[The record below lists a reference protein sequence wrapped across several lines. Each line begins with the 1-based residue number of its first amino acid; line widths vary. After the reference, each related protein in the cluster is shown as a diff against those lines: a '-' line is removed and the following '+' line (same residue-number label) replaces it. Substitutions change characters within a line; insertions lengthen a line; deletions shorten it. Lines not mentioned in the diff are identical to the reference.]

1 MSQKASAPPMS
12 GNAAGT
18 GSRTAIGQALFGLAA
33 AAIRSGPRDSSG
45 PRDISL
51 TSASTLATLDRTG
64 PRRITDLAAAEGV
77 AQPSMTVLVTALER
91 SGLVERRADPA
102 DGRVALV
109 VLTAFGSDYLRARRQ
124 AGAAA
129 FAELIDELPP
139 AEAGALAAA
148 VTALE
153 HLRSLDEERRDRG
166 TGQARGRSA
175 GVSV

>member
-1 MSQKASAPPMS
+1 MSRKAPALPR
-12 GNAAGT
+12 AGT
-18 GSRTAIGQALFGLAA
+18 AADSGSRTAIGQALFGLAT
-33 AAIRSGPRDSSG
+33 AAIRGG

-64 PRRITDLAAAEGV
+64 PRRITDLAAAEGIT
-77 AQPSMTVLVTALER
+77 QPSMTVLVTALQR
-91 SGLVERRADPA
+91 SGLAERRADPA

-109 VLTAFGSDYLRARRQ
+109 VLTVLGSDYLRARRQ

-139 AEAGALAAA
+139 GEAGALAAA

-153 HLRSLDEERRDRG
+153 HLRSLDEERQDRG
-166 TGQARGRSA
+166 SGRARERPA
-175 GVSV
+175 GVSA

>member
-1 MSQKASAPPMS
+1 MSQHASLQPRAGS
-12 GNAAGT
+12 AADT
-18 GSRTAIGQALFGLAA
+18 GSRTAIGQALFGLAT
-33 AAIRSGPRDSSG
+33 AAIRNG

-51 TSASTLATLDRTG
+51 TSASTLATLDRSG

-109 VLTAFGSDYLRARRQ
+109 ALTAFGSDYLQARRQ

-139 AEAGALAAA
+139 GEAGALAAA

-166 TGQARGRSA
+166 TGQPRGRSA
-175 GVSV
+175 GVSA

>member
-1 MSQKASAPPMS
+1 MSRRASALP
-12 GNAAGT
+12 GAGTAADT
-18 GSRTAIGQALFGLAA
+18 GSRTAVGHALFGLAT
-33 AAIRSGPRDSSG
+33 AAIRSV

-77 AQPSMTVLVTALER
+77 TQPSMTVLVTALER
-91 SGLVERRADPA
+91 SGLAERRADPA
-102 DGRVALV
+102 DGRVSLV
-109 VLTAFGSDYLRARRQ
+109 VLTVLGSDYLRARRQ

-139 AEAGALAAA
+139 GEAGVLAAA

-153 HLRSLDEERRDRG
+153 RLRSLDEERQDRV
-166 TGQARGRSA
+166 TGQARERPA
-175 GVSV
+175 GVSA